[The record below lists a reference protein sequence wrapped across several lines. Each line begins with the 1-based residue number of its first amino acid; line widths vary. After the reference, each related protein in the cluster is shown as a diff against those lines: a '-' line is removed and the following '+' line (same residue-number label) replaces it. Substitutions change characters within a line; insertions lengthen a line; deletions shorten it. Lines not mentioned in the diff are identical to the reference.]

1 MATMATVSNNL
12 NLEVNTMAR
21 YSTAA
26 AEEQDYSEITEL
38 KLVEKPLYLVGTQVR
53 GLNLPGSWEAFK
65 DDLSVLYQQDSRWC
79 GGRFLLWTFETYG
92 DFGKRLSIRQGHWI
106 SETGVYIYFG
116 PKE

>member
-1 MATMATVSNNL
+1 MAL
-12 NLEVNTMAR
+12 

-26 AEEQDYSEITEL
+26 AEKLDHNQIPEL
-38 KLVEKPLYLVGTQVR
+38 RLVEKPLYLVGTQVR

-92 DFGKRLSIRQGHWI
+92 DFGKRLSIRQGYWI
-106 SETGVYIYFG
+106 AETGVYIYSG
-116 PKE
+116 PKK